1 MKHASAKGSIG
12 LPRSRARRWGFD
24 LVPRLGSGQSRDPR
38 PKLSHPRCARGAAG
52 RAQGLALAAAVS
64 LFGCAGP
71 RPLSSVE
78 PVLAPALTAASVR
91 MPDGFR
97 LRLRRWGP
105 QGDAATATVALA
117 LHGFNDYG
125 HAFASLAR
133 RLSADGVRVYAV
145 DQRGFGA
152 NRLAGRWHGT
162 GQLTADLRALI
173 RALRRRH
180 PEARLVVIGESMGA
194 AVVLAA
200 LAAGPLDADGLVL
213 IAPAVW
219 SRDSMPWYQ
228 RLALDTAVRIAPGK
242 VLTGEGVPI
251 HPSDNMDMLRDMGA
265 DPLVLKG
272 ARVDALWGVTNLM
285 DRAVAGVERLQGQ
298 VLLLYGERDRIIP
311 PAAFC
316 RMLERLPANAD
327 GLQLALYRHG
337 WHMLARDLQG
347 ARVRH
352 DIARWI
358 RDPAAPLPSG
368 ETVGPDAP
376 RLQTFCRRP
385 GS

>member
-1 MKHASAKGSIG
+1 MKHANAEGSIG
-12 LPRSRARRWGFD
+12 LLRSPARGWGTA
-24 LVPRLGSGQSRDPR
+24 LGSRLSAGLSPR
-38 PKLSHPRCARGAAG
+38 PSHPCCAQAPAAL
-52 RAQGLALAAAVS
+52 GLTLAAALS
-64 LFGCAGP
+64 LFGCASP
-71 RPLSSVE
+71 RPLSTVE
-78 PVLAPALTAASVR
+78 PVLTPALTAASVR

-97 LRLRRWGP
+97 LPLRRWGP
-105 QGDAATATVALA
+105 PVDAATETVALA

-125 HAFASLAR
+125 HAFAPLAR

-152 NRLAGRWHGT
+152 GRLTGRWHGA

-180 PEARLVVIGESMGA
+180 PQARLVVMGESMGA

-200 LAAGPLDADGLVL
+200 LADRPLDADGLVL

-251 HPSDNMDMLRDMGA
+251 HPSDNMEMLRDMGA

-285 DRAVAGVERLQGQ
+285 DRAVAGVERLHGP
-298 VLLLYGERDRIIP
+298 VLLLYGEHDRIIP

-352 DIARWI
+352 DIAHWI
-358 RDPAAPLPSG
+358 RDPAAPLPSD
-368 ETVGPDAP
+368 EAVGPDAP
-376 RLQTFCRRP
+376 RLQRFCRSP